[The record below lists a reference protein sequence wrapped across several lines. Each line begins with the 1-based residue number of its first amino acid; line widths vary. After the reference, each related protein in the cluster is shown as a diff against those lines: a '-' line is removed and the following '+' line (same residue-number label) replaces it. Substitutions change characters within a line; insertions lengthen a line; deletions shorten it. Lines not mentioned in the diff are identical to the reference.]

1 MCLNHPCSD
10 PSVGPRS
17 VHLPQANWVIILH
30 FVIRGTFFLSMEPTL
45 LTADTSISPFVIQWI
60 LLTPDSRTTPGRAA
74 VNICKR
80 RARLG
85 SLCLSSLPHAERGK
99 IQADEMW
106 EGGAV
111 FETES
116 KHYVRAV
123 VVSLPTTATFNT
135 GPHVLV
141 PPNRKIVFVAT
152 YSYSFAI
159 IHHNVNICVFWWS
172 WMIYVKGLFDTR
184 RGCNP
189 WLRTTAWG
197 DSVPGKQKT
206 TLRKDAQAWGKATGA
221 GQMHCATGFKSR
233 SVYNEIDMV
242 TNPATWL
249 GQRAH
254 KWVYS
259 LHTGLTEYL
268 TTSSTPWT

>member
-17 VHLPQANWVIILH
+17 VRLPQANWVIILH

-197 DSVPGKQKT
+197 DSVPGKPRQRCK
-206 TLRKDAQAWGKATGA
+206 
-221 GQMHCATGFKSR
+221 
-233 SVYNEIDMV
+233 
-242 TNPATWL
+242 
-249 GQRAH
+249 RAH
-254 KWVYS
+254 RREEKPQELGRCTVLQALNQELYIMRSTWS
-259 LHTGLTEYL
+259 PTQRPDSGNGHTSECIPYTLVWL
-268 TTSSTPWT
+268 ST